1 MGKGIMVI
9 GAAILDV
16 LARPVSMQVFEKG
29 SHPVEELRLE
39 VGGDAA
45 NEALVLAGLGKNVW
59 LQTVLGND
67 MAGRMVLESLRESG
81 IKISDNCMREDIR
94 TGINTVL
101 VQEGGERSFLT
112 DPGGSLRKLGPEHLT
127 FPFEKAIDIL
137 SFASIFVSPRFGA
150 AEMEKLFCRAK
161 EQGILVCADM
171 TKPKNGEQEKDIE
184 GALRWVDYFF
194 PNREEACMLTREAD
208 EEKAAVRLLNAGV
221 KHVVIK
227 CGGDGCLVASGED
240 AAHRELFRVPAVPG
254 VRCVDTTGAGDSF
267 TAGFLA
273 ALSEGKNLRQCS
285 EFACVCG
292 AKAVECAG
300 AARWVKM

>member
-81 IKISDNCMREDIR
+81 IKISDNCVREDIR

-101 VQEGGERSFLT
+101 VREGGERSFLT

-171 TKPKNGEQEKDIE
+171 TKPKNGEQEKDIA

-208 EEKAAVRLLNAGV
+208 EEKAAARLLNAGV

-227 CGGDGCLVASGED
+227 CGGDGCLVGSGED

>member
-1 MGKGIMVI
+1 MVI

-81 IKISDNCMREDIR
+81 IKISDNCVREDIR

-137 SFASIFVSPRFGA
+137 SFASILCRQGLERQRWKSFF
-150 AEMEKLFCRAK
+150 AER
-161 EQGILVCADM
+161 
-171 TKPKNGEQEKDIE
+171 
-184 GALRWVDYFF
+184 R
-194 PNREEACMLTREAD
+194 NRGSWS
-208 EEKAAVRLLNAGV
+208 VQ
-221 KHVVIK
+221 I
-227 CGGDGCLVASGED
+227 
-240 AAHRELFRVPAVPG
+240 
-254 VRCVDTTGAGDSF
+254 
-267 TAGFLA
+267 
-273 ALSEGKNLRQCS
+273 
-285 EFACVCG
+285 
-292 AKAVECAG
+292 
-300 AARWVKM
+300 